1 VSPPQIFAVLVAVIA
16 VLALARLRD
25 GGLKLPRRRVR
36 HDDLGAQIA
45 ADFVPAER
53 AEARALVDSVLA
65 HARPDDQ
72 KRVWRSLLDGT
83 RGNLPKL
90 RKVAPKAVE
99 SLAKIYRLLGD
110 TPAEAP
116 KPE

>member
-1 VSPPQIFAVLVAVIA
+1 MTPPQIFALLVALAVIMA
-16 VLALARLRD
+16 IARMRG
-25 GGLKLPRRRVR
+25 GGLKLPKRRVR

-45 ADFVPAER
+45 ADFAPAER

-72 KRVWRSLLDGT
+72 KRLWRTVLDGT

-90 RKVAPKAVE
+90 RKVAPKAIE
-99 SLAKIYRLLGD
+99 SLEKLYRLFGD
-110 TPAEAP
+110 TPGEEL
-116 KPE
+116 KTE